1 MAEDNSKLCAIL
13 SYLLV
18 GIVWYFADE
27 KMKKNEFVKFH
38 AKQAL
43 NLLIIAVAFS
53 IVWSIISMILVLVT
67 FGLLAPVLGILSLL
81 VSLAE
86 IALMV
91 FGIYYA
97 ANNMKNPLPVI
108 GGFADKYLKF

>member
-1 MAEDNSKLCAIL
+1 MADDNSKICAIL

-27 KMKKNEFVKFH
+27 NMKKNNFVKFH
-38 AKQAL
+38 VKQGL

-53 IVWSIISMILVLVT
+53 IVWSIVVTILVVVT
-67 FGLLAPVLGILSLL
+67 FGMAGFILGPLGYLISLCW
-81 VSLAE
+81 

-97 ANNMKNPLPVI
+97 ANNMQKPLPVL
-108 GGFADKYLKF
+108 GQFADKYLKF